1 MLEQSYKP
9 LTIMGLIFIL
19 CGLIL
24 VSLPFITRHLPG
36 LDRLPWIIIWVYR
49 KDSFYFV
56 TSPLLIIIS
65 IASLIVHFLTGQFK
79 VSSV

>member
-1 MLEQSYKP
+1 MLEQSYRP
-9 LTIMGLIFIL
+9 LTVIGLLLIL
-19 CGLIL
+19 CGLFL
-24 VSLPFITRHLPG
+24 VSLPVIARHLPG

-49 KDSFYFV
+49 KDGFYFV

-65 IASLIVHFLTGQFK
+65 IVSLIIHFLTGQFK